1 MTPITRPNPESQNS
15 ITMLSPGGLF
25 PSGGPGSLCLTF
37 ILIMLLASSNGSA
50 QELEP
55 RNLTNVPVGTNIA
68 VMGYAFASGN
78 ILFDPALPLEDVNAN
93 THAIVGAYVRSLSFF
108 GMAAKANMILPFA
121 AGDWE
126 GVYQGTDTTTARS
139 GMGDLRFGFSFN
151 FIGSPALEK
160 DGFKDYKQKT
170 IAGFS
175 LQVVAPT
182 GQYFDDRLINLGSNR
197 WAFRPQL
204 GVSHKIQTWYIEYAM
219 NAWLFTTNNAFWNGN
234 KLEQGPIGTFKVNVI
249 KSFNKGIWASLG
261 AGYAFGGR
269 SFVND
274 VRRDAHISVM
284 RFGAIV
290 VVPVH
295 PQHSLKLTALTA
307 QRFEQGADFDA
318 ISLTYQ
324 FIWN

>member
-1 MTPITRPNPESQNS
+1 MHKPEAYQP
-15 ITMLSPGGLF
+15 TLKCVTVGYKHPCVKHPG
-25 PSGGPGSLCLTF
+25 CYA
-37 ILIMLLASSNGSA
+37 LLAVFLLVSTNGIS

-55 RNLTNVPVGTNIA
+55 RSLINVPVGTSFA
-68 VMGYAFASGN
+68 MLGYGFANGN
-78 ILFDPALPLEDVNAN
+78 ILFDPALPIEDVNAQ
-93 THAIVGAYVRSLSFF
+93 THTLVGAYVRSVNFL
-108 GMAAKANMILPFA
+108 GMAGKANIVLPFA

-126 GVYQGTDTTTARS
+126 GLFQGNDTSTART
-139 GMGDLRFGFSFN
+139 GMADLRFGFSFN

-160 DGFKDYKQKT
+160 EGFKEYTQKT

-175 LQVVAPT
+175 MQVVAPT
-182 GQYFDDRLINLGSNR
+182 GQYFEDRLINLGSNR

-204 GVSHKIQTWYIEYAM
+204 GVSHKIKTWYIEYAM
-219 NAWLFTTNNAFWNGN
+219 NVWLFTTNDAFWSGN
-234 KLEQGPIGTFKVNVI
+234 MLKQRPIGTVKVHLI
-249 KSFNKGIWASLG
+249 KSFNKGIWAALG

-269 SFVND
+269 SYVND
-274 VRRDAHISVM
+274 VRREAYISVM

-295 PQHSLKLTALTA
+295 PKHSLKLTALTA
-307 QRFEQGADFDA
+307 HRFAEGADFDA

>member
-1 MTPITRPNPESQNS
+1 MHKAEAYQATLKCITVGYKHPCVKH
-15 ITMLSPGGLF
+15 PG
-25 PSGGPGSLCLTF
+25 CYA
-37 ILIMLLASSNGSA
+37 LLAVFLLVSTNGIS

-55 RNLTNVPVGTNIA
+55 RSLTNVPVGTNFA
-68 VMGYAFASGN
+68 VLGYTFASGN

-93 THAIVGAYVRSLSFF
+93 THVIVGAYVRSFSFF
-108 GMAAKANMILPFA
+108 GMGAKANVILPFA

-126 GVYQGTDTTTARS
+126 GVYQGTETTTART

-151 FIGSPALEK
+151 FAGSPALKK

-182 GQYFDDRLINLGSNR
+182 GQYFEDRLINLGSNR

-204 GVSHKIQTWYIEYAM
+204 GVSHKINTWDIEYAL
-219 NAWLFTTNNAFWNGN
+219 NVWLFTTNDAFWSGN
-234 KLEQGPIGTFKVNVI
+234 TLKQNPIGTFKVHII

-269 SFVND
+269 SYVND
-274 VRRDAHISVM
+274 VRREAIISVL
-284 RFGAIV
+284 RLGAIV

-295 PQHSLKLTALTA
+295 PQHSLKLTVLTA
-307 QRFEQGADFDA
+307 MRFAEGADFDA

-324 FIWN
+324 FMWN